1 MSRSASVSAAFLFL
15 LSPIVSPMSIGL
27 TSAVGI
33 GAEVL
38 SPQVA
43 YAQSA
48 EDWFKS
54 ARAKASS
61 RDYEEAIDDYTKALT
76 INPEF
81 ADAYFHRGILKG
93 RLGDAKGA
101 ISDADQAI
109 KINPQHAMAYASRG
123 IAEESLGDLQRAC
136 ADWRKAA
143 VLGNTYASKMVRKQ
157 C

>member
-1 MSRSASVSAAFLFL
+1 MSRSASVSAAFLLL
-15 LSPIVSPMSIGL
+15 LSPIVSPTSIGL

-54 ARAKASS
+54 ARAKSS
-61 RDYEEAIDDYTKALT
+61 SGDYEEAIDDYTKTLT

-101 ISDADQAI
+101 ISDADKAI

-123 IAEESLGDLQRAC
+123 IAEELGGDLQRAC

-143 VLGNTYASKMVRKQ
+143 VLGNTYAFKRVRKQ

>member
-1 MSRSASVSAAFLFL
+1 MSRRTSVSVAFLFL

-33 GAEVL
+33 GAGGL
-38 SPQVA
+38 LPQVA

-61 RDYEEAIDDYTKALT
+61 GDYEEAIDDYTKALT
-76 INPEF
+76 INPQF
-81 ADAYFHRGILKG
+81 ADAYFHCGILKG
-93 RLGDAKGA
+93 LLGDIKGA
-101 ISDADQAI
+101 ISDADKAI
-109 KINPQHAMAYASRG
+109 KINPQNAMAYASRG
-123 IAEESLGDLQRAC
+123 IAEELGGDLQRAC

-143 VLGNTYASKMVRKQ
+143 LLGNTYASEMVRKQ

>member
-1 MSRSASVSAAFLFL
+1 MSRRTSISAAFLFL
-15 LSPIVSPMSIGL
+15 IPPIVSPMSIGL

-38 SPQVA
+38 SAQAA

-61 RDYEEAIDDYTKALT
+61 GDYEEAIDDYTKALK
-76 INPEF
+76 INPQF

-101 ISDADQAI
+101 ISDADKAI
-109 KINPQHAMAYASRG
+109 KINPQNAMAYASRG
-123 IAEESLGDLQRAC
+123 IAEELGGDLQRAC

-143 VLGNTYASKMVRKQ
+143 LLGNTFASEMVRKQ

>member
-1 MSRSASVSAAFLFL
+1 MSRRTSISAAFLFL

-38 SPQVA
+38 SAQAA

-61 RDYEEAIDDYTKALT
+61 GDYEEAIDDYTNALK
-76 INPEF
+76 INPQF

-101 ISDADQAI
+101 ISDADKAI
-109 KINPQHAMAYASRG
+109 KINPQNAMAYASRG
-123 IAEESLGDLQRAC
+123 IAEELGGDLQRAC

-143 VLGNTYASKMVRKQ
+143 LLGNTYASEMVRKQ

>member
-1 MSRSASVSAAFLFL
+1 MSRRTSISAAFLFL

-38 SPQVA
+38 SAQAA

-61 RDYEEAIDDYTKALT
+61 GDYEEAIDDYTKALK
-76 INPEF
+76 INPQF

-101 ISDADQAI
+101 ISDADKAI
-109 KINPQHAMAYASRG
+109 KINPQNAMAYASRG
-123 IAEESLGDLQRAC
+123 IAEELGGDLQRAC

-143 VLGNTYASKMVRKQ
+143 LLGNTFASEMVRKQ

>member
-1 MSRSASVSAAFLFL
+1 MSRRTSISAAFLFL
-15 LSPIVSPMSIGL
+15 LSPIASPTSIGL

-38 SPQVA
+38 SAHAA

-61 RDYEEAIDDYTKALT
+61 GDYEEAIDDYTKALK
-76 INPEF
+76 INPQF

-101 ISDADQAI
+101 ISDADKAI
-109 KINPQHAMAYASRG
+109 KINPQNAMAYASRG
-123 IAEESLGDLQRAC
+123 IAEELGGDLQRAC

-143 VLGNTYASKMVRKQ
+143 LLGNTFASEMVRKQ

>member
-1 MSRSASVSAAFLFL
+1 MYRRTSISAAFLFL

-38 SPQVA
+38 SAQAA

-54 ARAKASS
+54 ARTKASS
-61 RDYEEAIDDYTKALT
+61 GDYEEAIDDYTKALK
-76 INPEF
+76 INPQF

-101 ISDADQAI
+101 ISDADKAI
-109 KINPQHAMAYASRG
+109 KINPQNAMAYASRG
-123 IAEESLGDLQRAC
+123 IAEETLGDLQRAC

-143 VLGNTYASKMVRKQ
+143 VLGNTYASKRVRKQ